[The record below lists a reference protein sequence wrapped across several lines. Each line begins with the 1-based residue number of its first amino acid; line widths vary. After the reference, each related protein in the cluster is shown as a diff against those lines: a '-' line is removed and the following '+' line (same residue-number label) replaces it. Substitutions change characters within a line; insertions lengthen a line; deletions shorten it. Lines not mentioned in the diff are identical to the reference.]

1 MSIRSKGTLS
11 GRTRNLSRHSKKSMI
26 NVSSIIK
33 EFNIGDSVAIVPR
46 TLKENI
52 PHPRYK
58 GKIGKIIEKRGS
70 SYIVELKIMNATKKL
85 IVLPIYLQGIKQQK
99 K

>member
-58 GKIGKIIEKRGS
+58 GKIAKVIEKRGS
-70 SYIVELKIMNATKKL
+70 AYVVTLKVMNATKKL
-85 IVLPIYLQGIKQQK
+85 IIPKIYLQSIKQQK